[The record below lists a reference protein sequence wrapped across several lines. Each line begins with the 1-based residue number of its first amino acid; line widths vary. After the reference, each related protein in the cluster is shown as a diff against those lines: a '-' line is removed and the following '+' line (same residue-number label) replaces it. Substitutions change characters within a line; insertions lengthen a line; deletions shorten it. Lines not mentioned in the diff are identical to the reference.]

1 MYVKTNADELIWCVY
16 NKELHH
22 VMLLWLWN
30 HWVYGIMDI
39 QISFGLDSY
48 ITSFTC
54 VQDRI
59 ILLIYHIKK
68 IEIAL

>member
-1 MYVKTNADELIWCVY
+1 
-16 NKELHH
+16 
-22 VMLLWLWN
+22 
-30 HWVYGIMDI
+30 MDI